1 MRRIFVVI
9 ILVSGFL
16 ALVVGIS
23 ATAAEPSTA
32 AAALPT
38 QDAAART
45 VPGESSDEP
54 GAVTPGETPRPEDGL
69 DAGLFTPKPVYL
81 CYGWQCSENWQC
93 GKFGECVIETGA
105 SCGVCAN

>member
-1 MRRIFVVI
+1 MRRIFVAI

-16 ALVVGIS
+16 TLVAGIS
-23 ATAAEPSTA
+23 ATAAEPSGA
-32 AAALPT
+32 AVVLPT
-38 QDAAART
+38 PDAAART
-45 VPGESSDEP
+45 VPGESSEEP
-54 GAVTPGETPRPEDGL
+54 GEVTPERAPRPEDGL

-93 GKFGECVIETGA
+93 GKFGECVIEPGA